1 MATIFVAGSADRI
14 LVRVGFP
21 YPSQIWIFRIFAL
34 VAPMVVFRFTR
45 RICRQLRASES
56 HPLRGL
62 SGTVVRRTPAGF
74 ATLDSGSAAQ
84 NGEAASRVERAGR
97 PSG

>member
-1 MATIFVAGSADRI
+1 MATIFVPGSADRI

-21 YPSQIWIFRIFAL
+21 YPSQIWFFRIFA
-34 VAPMVVFRFTR
+34 PVVVPLFTR
-45 RICRQLRASES
+45 RICRELRASES
-56 HPLRGL
+56 HPLRGW
-62 SGTVVRRTPAGF
+62 SGSVVRRTPAGF

-84 NGEAASRVERAGR
+84 NGEAASRVERAGT